1 MKRTTIQITALVAS
15 AFFIMLVASCKKK
28 PTACM
33 TFETTNLYDSIF
45 VGKPVF
51 FNSCSEN
58 ESRLEWTIGAGNKFT
73 NPKVS
78 TAFETPGIQT
88 VTLQVWNDNDNNS
101 DQITNQLLVY
111 PQ

>member
-1 MKRTTIQITALVAS
+1 
-15 AFFIMLVASCKKK
+15 
-28 PTACM
+28 M

-58 ESRLEWTIGAGNKFT
+58 ESRLEWNMGGGNKYT
-73 NPKVS
+73 NPQVAYS
-78 TAFETPGIQT
+78 FETPGIQT

-101 DQITNQLLVY
+101 DQITNTLLVY
-111 PQ
+111 PE